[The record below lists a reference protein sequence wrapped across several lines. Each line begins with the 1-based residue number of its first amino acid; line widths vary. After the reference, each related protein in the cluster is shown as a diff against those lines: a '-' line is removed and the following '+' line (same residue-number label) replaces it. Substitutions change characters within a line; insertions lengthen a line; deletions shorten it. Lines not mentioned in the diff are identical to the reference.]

1 MKALDM
7 MKPVKT
13 RSLENVKITDK
24 VDPNFRNY
32 DEVRKALGVPLLDS
46 WLAVNNPYM
55 RIKFETND
63 KDVISFTVYN
73 YIVGDVKNRKNM
85 HSLWMEECFI

>member
-24 VDPNFRNY
+24 VDFNFRNY
-32 DEVRKALGVPLLDS
+32 DEVRKTM
-46 WLAVNNPYM
+46 NN
-55 RIKFETND
+55 I
-63 KDVISFTVYN
+63 
-73 YIVGDVKNRKNM
+73 RKNI
-85 HSLWMEECFI
+85 LTR

>member
-32 DEVRKALGVPLLDS
+32 DEVRKALGVP
-46 WLAVNNPYM
+46 V
-55 RIKFETND
+55 IKF
-63 KDVISFTVYN
+63 S
-73 YIVGDVKNRKNM
+73 IVQFSG
-85 HSLWMEECFI
+85 SLPQLAI